1 MKDRKEYFKEYYKRN
16 RAERIKRAKEWNE
29 NNPEKLREYIDNYTE
44 QNREIINKKRMERYY
59 RKKGIKN
66 NEKK

>member
-16 RAERIKRAKEWNE
+16 RKKLIERAKEWNE

-59 RKKGIKN
+59 RKKGA
-66 NEKK
+66 KKQ